1 MSAHSDK
8 ARRRRRPASS
18 PLSDVD
24 GQDPD
29 SWKSA
34 VKEVLGDIRASSPT
48 LQTFREHGLRL
59 RESYDAL
66 RRAVQRAR
74 RQRAPQN
81 SRGSGQQTLS
91 TDLNRLLK
99 DVGSRKES
107 NLYAAGTLVF
117 GAGLFIA
124 GAAPWLLPACFLLF
138 SAICFPWRIYT
149 FSKRKWGF
157 FLLDFCYWGNLATVA
172 YLVFTPYN
180 ARIGAM
186 VYALAD
192 GPLAAALI
200 AWQSA
205 WVFGS
210 TEHSIS
216 VLIHL
221 LPGLAL
227 FAHRYAPVPE
237 VVGHTWRRMFGG
249 AGRTDLTAQ
258 KPPEFFWVFGAPL
271 IFYVVWQLMYFL
283 IVQVMC
289 RSFIKRGGYDT
300 SYNALARRAAKNNNF
315 WNRLVRK
322 GSIMRRVC
330 MYGLVQAI
338 FTVSVLIFFI
348 PIYYNFYLS
357 LLWQVLKVVFPVYY
371 GAQYQCVKMPRHAV
385 IKALKAQQ
393 NEKIKGLQAA
403 KAGNE
408 KPGPAPEAS
417 SMRKAES
424 PVAQPAEKLS

>member
-1 MSAHSDK
+1 MEDLSMSAHSDK

-157 FLLDFCYWGNLATVA
+157 FLLDFCYVRTS
-172 YLVFTPYN
+172 
-180 ARIGAM
+180 
-186 VYALAD
+186 
-192 GPLAAALI
+192 
-200 AWQSA
+200 SA
-205 WVFGS
+205 F
-210 TEHSIS
+210 
-216 VLIHL
+216 
-221 LPGLAL
+221 GLAIL
-227 FAHRYAPVPE
+227 PII
-237 VVGHTWRRMFGG
+237 VG
-249 AGRTDLTAQ
+249 
-258 KPPEFFWVFGAPL
+258 
-271 IFYVVWQLMYFL
+271 
-283 IVQVMC
+283 
-289 RSFIKRGGYDT
+289 
-300 SYNALARRAAKNNNF
+300 
-315 WNRLVRK
+315 
-322 GSIMRRVC
+322 
-330 MYGLVQAI
+330 
-338 FTVSVLIFFI
+338 
-348 PIYYNFYLS
+348 
-357 LLWQVLKVVFPVYY
+357 
-371 GAQYQCVKMPRHAV
+371 
-385 IKALKAQQ
+385 
-393 NEKIKGLQAA
+393 
-403 KAGNE
+403 
-408 KPGPAPEAS
+408 
-417 SMRKAES
+417 
-424 PVAQPAEKLS
+424 